1 MAEGIQSPCN
11 QPGGRVAREDDPP
24 RLDFFPLPFA
34 AAFFARSAAAVLS
47 FAIVSSEILVE
58 RRRRD
63 GSGERG
69 GSLQRK
75 GEEKQGRTVEK
86 IWIITLYK
94 ATPEWLISGPVPPSQ
109 IPQQAHARY
118 VAKKVAQRSR
128 RPCLIQPIRAIFSV
142 RCASQF
148 SNPARSAIDRTV
160 CQTKRSVSLSL
171 PRDSSRKH
179 TRR

>member
-1 MAEGIQSPCN
+1 M
-11 QPGGRVAREDDPP
+11 
-24 RLDFFPLPFA
+24 PLT

-47 FAIVSSEILVE
+47 FTIVSSEVLAE
-58 RRRRD
+58 RRWRD
-63 GSGERG
+63 CSGERG
-69 GSLQRK
+69 GGLRRR

-86 IWIITLYK
+86 IGIITLYK
-94 ATPEWLISGPVPPSQ
+94 ATPEWLISGPAPPSQ
-109 IPQQAHARY
+109 IPQQARAQY
-118 VAKKVAQRSR
+118 VAKKVARRSR

>member
-1 MAEGIQSPCN
+1 MTEGIQSPCN
-11 QPGGRVAREDDPP
+11 QPGGRVSREDDPP

-47 FAIVSSEILVE
+47 FAIVSSEILAE

-69 GSLQRK
+69 GSLRRK
-75 GEEKQGRTVEK
+75 GEAKQGRTVEK
-86 IWIITLYK
+86 IWIIALYK
-94 ATPEWLISGPVPPSQ
+94 ATPEWLNGGPAPPSQ

-118 VAKKVAQRSR
+118 VAKKVARRSR

-142 RCASQF
+142 QCASQF
-148 SNPARSAIDRTV
+148 SNPVRSAIARMV
-160 CQTKRSVSLSL
+160 LSDEKIRFL
-171 PRDSSRKH
+171 KSPWRLVI
-179 TRR
+179 